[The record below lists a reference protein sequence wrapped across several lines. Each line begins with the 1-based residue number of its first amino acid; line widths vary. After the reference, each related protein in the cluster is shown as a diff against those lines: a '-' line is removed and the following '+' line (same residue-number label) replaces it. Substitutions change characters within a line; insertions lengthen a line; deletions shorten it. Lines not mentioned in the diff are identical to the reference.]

1 MFISPI
7 IDMLIIAY
15 LTSCVAFTLN
25 KKLVDQNKLFEL
37 ERKEKELRKKALK
50 DEKYIDEYDKL
61 IKEKLKLT
69 KNGLKGLI
77 ITMPIIIVL
86 VFWVLP
92 PIYNHYG
99 VLMNILGFE
108 LNWFGVYVLFSI
120 IINIS
125 MEQVFRKL
133 WWYHAKTST

>member
-1 MFISPI
+1 MFISPV
-7 IDMLIIAY
+7 IDILIIAY
-15 LTSCVAFTLN
+15 LTSSMAFALN

-37 ERKEKELRKKALK
+37 ERKEKELRKKILK
-50 DEKYIDEYDKL
+50 DEKYIEEYDKL

-86 VFWVLP
+86 VFWILP
-92 PIYNHYG
+92 PIYDHYG
-99 VLMNILGFE
+99 VLMNLFGFE

-120 IINIS
+120 IINLS

-133 WWYHAKTST
+133 WWYYAKTRT